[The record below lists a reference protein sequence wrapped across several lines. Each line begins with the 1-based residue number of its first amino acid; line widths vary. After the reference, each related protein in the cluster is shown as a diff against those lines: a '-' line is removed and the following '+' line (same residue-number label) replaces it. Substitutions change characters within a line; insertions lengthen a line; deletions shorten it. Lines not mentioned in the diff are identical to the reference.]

1 MNITFEEK
9 TYPFDDIEYSWY
21 IRSSVNDYRVTMNIC
36 GAIDEDG
43 TENPYGGIM
52 GTISIYE
59 VSHNLVDV
67 FDKMQTALT
76 DAGLEPERNADTI
89 MVNAPDIREYMDIR
103 NESSFDDTLQDLNT
117 VISVISTTLFNEEN
131 GNVLFGKE

>member
-21 IRSSVNDYRVTMNIC
+21 IESSVNDYRVTMNIC
-36 GAIDEDG
+36 GAVDEDG
-43 TENPYGGIM
+43 NENPYGGIM

-67 FDKMQTALT
+67 FDKIQTALT
-76 DAGLEPERNADTI
+76 DAGLEPGRNAETI

-103 NESSFDDTLQDLNT
+103 NESSFDDTLNDLNT
-117 VISVISTTLFNEEN
+117 VISVLTAVLFAAESETLFS
-131 GNVLFGKE
+131 